1 MLRRHGEL
9 ATQPP
14 VHSLSVLAVRHA
26 GAPTSRGAAAP
37 VAEDAV
43 AQPCEPPGRGCVR
56 TIGRLKQSFGAA
68 TSRASDGGA
77 GRFVY
82 NRRPTRTATTAEAS
96 LDRGTHLV
104 ETGSGGREVAA
115 GTRRRSGVA
124 TGQRR
129 RTWSRRAGSWGG
141 RYFIYRPPPRSLTA
155 VGSSTYSPDFKSL
168 PPDLSFSCPRAWIEH
183 QRCSRAPAVSPAA
196 SRAAAAASGDSNK
209 AALGRR

>member
-1 MLRRHGEL
+1 MPDLRR
-9 ATQPP
+9 
-14 VHSLSVLAVRHA
+14 
-26 GAPTSRGAAAP
+26 AAEP

-56 TIGRLKQSFGAA
+56 TIGRLKQSFAAA

-129 RTWSRRAGSWGG
+129 R
-141 RYFIYRPPPRSLTA
+141 
-155 VGSSTYSPDFKSL
+155 V
-168 PPDLSFSCPRAWIEH
+168 
-183 QRCSRAPAVSPAA
+183 
-196 SRAAAAASGDSNK
+196 
-209 AALGRR
+209 